1 MSELICI
8 VCPRGCHLSVDEKLN
23 VSGNF
28 CKRGEIY
35 AKNELKSP
43 KRKVTSTVK
52 VINGDLPRVSVIT
65 DNEIPKDKIFEIMK
79 EIQKTSVVAPLSINS
94 IVIENVLGLGVNII
108 TTREVKKD
116 K

>member
-8 VCPRGCHLSVDEKLN
+8 VCPRGCHLKVDENFK

-28 CKRGEIY
+28 CKRGELY
-35 AKNELKSP
+35 AKNELTSP

-52 VINGDLPRVSVIT
+52 VVNGNINRVSVIT
-65 DNEIPKDKIFEIMK
+65 DSEIPKELIFDIMK
-79 EIQKTSVVAPLSINS
+79 EIQKTVVNAPLEINTV
-94 IVIENVLGLGVNII
+94 VIKNVLNLGVNVI